1 MAYYFALFS
10 ALTHCH
16 AAAAPCQVPPDEEM
30 EADAAAAA
38 VAPMYRGNGG
48 RNAPAHYLPVAAL
61 HASSIGARRDAY
73 AEDGGEMYGGSL
85 GGSRVIRT
93 GGYDPSSTPQRM
105 AERLEN
111 MRIAAAMGAS
121 LAADGG
127 GDDDEREWA
136 APAAAPGT
144 TVARASYDDSAEPE
158 EQVV

>member
-1 MAYYFALFS
+1 MLLQL
-10 ALTHCH
+10 LTWVARFCFK
-16 AAAAPCQVPPDEEM
+16 VPPEEM
-30 EADAAAAA
+30 EMESDATAT

-48 RNAPAHYLPVAAL
+48 RNAPAHYLPVAAQQ
-61 HASSIGARRDAY
+61 ASSIGARRDAY

-85 GGSRVIRT
+85 GGPRVIRT

-111 MRIAAAMGAS
+111 MRLAAAMGA
-121 LAADGG
+121 LHADGG
-127 GDDDEREWA
+127 SGGVDEDARDWA

-144 TVARASYDDSAEPE
+144 TLSRGGYDDSAEPE

>member
-1 MAYYFALFS
+1 M
-10 ALTHCH
+10 
-16 AAAAPCQVPPDEEM
+16 PPDEEM

-38 VAPMYRGNGG
+38 VAPLYRGNGG

-61 HASSIGARRDAY
+61 QASSIGARRDAY

-121 LAADGG
+121 RAGDG

-136 APAAAPGT
+136 APASAPGT
-144 TVARASYDDSAEPE
+144 TTARAGYDDSAEPE

>member
-1 MAYYFALFS
+1 
-10 ALTHCH
+10 
-16 AAAAPCQVPPDEEM
+16 M
-30 EADAAAAA
+30 ESDATAT
-38 VAPMYRGNGG
+38 VLPMYRGNGG
-48 RNAPAHYLPVAAL
+48 RNAPAHYLPVAAQQ
-61 HASSIGARRDAY
+61 ASSIGARRDAY

-85 GGSRVIRT
+85 GGPRVIRT

-121 LAADGG
+121 HAGGGG
-127 GDDDEREWA
+127 GDDEDARDWA

-144 TVARASYDDSAEPE
+144 TLARGGYDDSAEPE